1 MQVESDFTKDNTPQV
16 SNDFRQ
22 YIFKLAE
29 DIVLYSGSFEKKK
42 KNLRARCEREI
53 VNYNTLEYNLTLF
66 FELVEDYSK
75 SNDQVLYRFLKLQAG
90 FCFIEVTDFVGLQI
104 ASAGQANNG
113 SQSSDKYRNKN
124 LKSTSSNQHSG
135 IVGGHLF
142 GLD

>member
-90 FCFIEVTDFVGLQI
+90 FCYIDETDFVKLQI
-104 ASAGQANNG
+104 PYGGKVNNENLY
-113 SQSSDKYRNKN
+113 SDVCRNRSSD
-124 LKSTSSNQHSG
+124 SSSSNLQGS

>member
-22 YIFKLAE
+22 YIFILAQ
-29 DIVLYSGSFEKKK
+29 DIALYSESFEKKK
-42 KNLRARCEREI
+42 KNLRVRCEREM
-53 VNYNTLEYNLTLF
+53 VEYNTLEYNLTLF
-66 FELVEDYSK
+66 FELVEDYRK

-90 FCFIEVTDFVGLQI
+90 FCYIDEPNFVKLQI
-104 ASAGQANNG
+104 PNAGKVNNE
-113 SQSSDKYRNKN
+113 SISSDVCRNRTSD
-124 LKSTSSNQHSG
+124 STSSDLQGG